1 MNVESF
7 IQKLKESESFKRFKD
22 EMHEMSTTAGVD
34 GYQTPK
40 AFSPESGEGKEK
52 FDAQT
57 KDNAEQFGYKMAP
70 KQKRKHSIT
79 YKQYAQQESLYK
91 QAMSALHEAS
101 YKSYRSDETRTTNQK
116 INQSI
121 KEINRAIYEI
131 ERVVGHAT
139 RLKTEMGVDQRTLWS
154 SSHKRLHKIGE
165 RLNRISKRINELG
178 A

>member
-1 MNVESF
+1 MNIESF
-7 IQKLKESESFKRFKD
+7 IKKLQESEEFRRFND
-22 EMHEMSTTAGVD
+22 EMNEMSTTGGVE

-40 AFSPESGEGKEK
+40 AFSPQSGEGKEA

-57 KDNAEQFGYKMAP
+57 KDNAEQFGYKVVP
-70 KQKRKHSIT
+70 KQKRKHSIS
-79 YKQYAQQESLYK
+79 KEQYAQQESIYK
-91 QAMSALHEAS
+91 QAMSLLHEAS
-101 YKSYRSDETRTTNQK
+101 YKSYKTDETRTTNQK

-121 KEINRAIYEI
+121 KEINRSIYEI
-131 ERVVGHAT
+131 ERVVAHAS
-139 RLKTEMGVDQRTLWS
+139 RLKMEMGVDQRTLWS